1 MTSGS
6 DLAHRCKLCRQP
18 RRRLRGFRPMQVAD
32 CCAHAVGREQHTPA
46 AESFLLK
53 AGGRGRFR
61 SVRFDSIRF
70 DSIRSDSIRFG
81 SVRFGSVRFGSV
93 RFGSV
98 RFRASRFDSV
108 RFGSVPCE
116 SVRFDLGLGLVISK
130 ALPSA
135 GWRGQN
141 TRIQS
146 EKRSSKSRRGGVRF
160 DSVTLTRLGPH
171 SRFREQVAWN

>member
-98 RFRASRFDSV
+98 RFGSGRFGSV
-108 RFGSVPCE
+108 RFGSVRFGSIR
-116 SVRFDLGLGLVISK
+116 SVRFGSIMLGWGPIGVSRG
-130 ALPSA
+130 SVGA
-135 GWRGQN
+135 GW
-141 TRIQS
+141 S
-146 EKRSSKSRRGGVRF
+146 LRSGAQGTSATPPRATKIS
-160 DSVTLTRLGPH
+160 
-171 SRFREQVAWN
+171 